1 MKGSIDLRDYGL
13 DRVRF
18 FLITS
23 THSLAFLKMK
33 IPYRMFLSASVL
45 LFWTAGAVKAQDHR
59 SPAKQ
64 PVIQLAPPPAG
75 QPPEGALPKVKS
87 EIIKPEKNSPGH
99 VFITR
104 KPHEAAMTET
114 FDCKDTVYVL
124 LSGITQRGSH
134 KFEVYWNAPD
144 GKRQE
149 YSKSL
154 FTVDSKSA
162 DVYVWLEVQ
171 PGTGGKLFSAIDPTA
186 GLEGSIGRWNV
197 KVYMDEKMLADRF
210 FYIAC

>member
-1 MKGSIDLRDYGL
+1 
-13 DRVRF
+13 
-18 FLITS
+18 
-23 THSLAFLKMK
+23 MK
-33 IPYRMFLSASVL
+33 IFYVMFLSVSVL
-45 LFWTAGAVKAQDHR
+45 LFWTAGSAKAQN
-59 SPAKQ
+59 SQFTVKQ
-64 PVIQLAPPPAG
+64 PVKELAPPPAG
-75 QPPEGALPKVKS
+75 QPQDGTLPKVKV
-87 EIIKPEKNSPGH
+87 EVIKPEKNSPGR
-99 VFITR
+99 VFISK
-104 KPHEAAMTET
+104 KPHEATMTET

-124 LSGITQRGSH
+124 LSGITQRGQH
-134 KFEVYWNAPD
+134 KFEVYWTAPD

-162 DVYVWLEVQ
+162 DAYVWLEVQ

-186 GLEGSIGRWNV
+186 GIEGSLGRWRV

>member
-1 MKGSIDLRDYGL
+1 
-13 DRVRF
+13 
-18 FLITS
+18 
-23 THSLAFLKMK
+23 MK
-33 IPYRMFLSASVL
+33 IPYRMFLSVSVL
-45 LFWTAGAVKAQDHR
+45 LFWTAGAVNAQDYR

-64 PVIQLAPPPAG
+64 PVKQLAPPPDG
-75 QPPEGALPKVKS
+75 QQDEALPKVQV
-87 EIIKPEKNSPGH
+87 EVIKLEKNSPGR
-99 VFITR
+99 VFITK

-124 LSGITQRGSH
+124 LSGITQRGQH
-134 KFEVYWNAPD
+134 KFEVYWTAPD

-162 DVYVWLEVQ
+162 DAYVWLEIQ
-171 PGTGGKLFSAIDPTA
+171 PGTGGKLLSAIDPTA

-197 KVYMDEKMLADRF
+197 KVYMDEKLLADRF
-210 FYIAC
+210 FFIAC